1 MVLAVPRVVLPDAT
15 GLFPKMQ
22 RESEYISSLTQR
34 VASELS
40 ARTRDD
46 GVRPSIL
53 MQSPNG
59 TVYQVYVN
67 DAGVVS
73 AAPFSTA

>member
-1 MVLAVPRVVLPDAT
+1 MVMAVPRVQLPDPT

-22 RESEYISSLTQR
+22 RESEYISSLAQR
-34 VASELS
+34 VSGELS

-46 GVRPSIL
+46 ASRASIL

-59 TVYQVYVN
+59 TIYQLYVN

-73 AAPFSTA
+73 AVPFSVA